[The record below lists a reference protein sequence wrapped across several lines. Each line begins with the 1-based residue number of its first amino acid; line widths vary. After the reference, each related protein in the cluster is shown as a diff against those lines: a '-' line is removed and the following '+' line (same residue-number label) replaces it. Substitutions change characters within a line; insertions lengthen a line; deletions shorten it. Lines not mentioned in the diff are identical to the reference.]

1 MERMR
6 RTAVSGRV
14 GRARGTVGGES
25 RGAPPPRSHSQGAAP
40 SALCALIPQAWTSPC
55 EQSRSACPAL
65 VRAHSHFKGAWLQ
78 LLELLFMFQPPRSN
92 LTLKPSQLHTGLPHH
107 SSFPARCRAAAPALS
122 PSSPLPDKFCYPVQF
137 ECNNHRCISKLWVC
151 DGADDCGDGSDE
163 DSRCRECCS
172 PASPPPP
179 PHTSLPSCILHTLGH
194 EAPGLERSLSMSGSS
209 PIIPSPGLTT
219 CSTGSFQCPGT
230 YVCVPE
236 RWLCDGDKDCA
247 DGADETLAA
256 GCRES
261 PRGLGRG
268 KLEGGHGERGLST
281 PRHPSVQQHLR

>member
-1 MERMR
+1 MHIRLP
-6 RTAVSGRV
+6 ALPC
-14 GRARGTVGGES
+14 ARGHF
-25 RGAPPPRSHSQGAAP
+25 RGACLRLSG
-40 SALCALIPQAWTSPC
+40 
-55 EQSRSACPAL
+55 
-65 VRAHSHFKGAWLQ
+65 
-78 LLELLFMFQPPRSN
+78 LLLMSQPPR
-92 LTLKPSQLHTGLPHH
+92 LKPSQLHPGVPRL
-107 SSFPARCRAAAPALS
+107 SSPPRPPPARCRAAAPALS

-172 PASPPPP
+172 PTPPPTTP
-179 PHTSLPSCILHTLGH
+179 LPSCILLYGAPWSTR
-194 EAPGLERSLSMSGSS
+194 APGLELSLSVGGSS
-209 PIIPSPGLTT
+209 PAIPSPGLTT

-256 GCRES
+256 GCCES
-261 PRGLGRG
+261 HRGMRMGWW
-268 KLEGGHGERGLST
+268 GGCWGEDMGSWD
-281 PRHPSVQQHLR
+281 